1 MNQRS
6 KKVKVNIRNE
16 GSEKMSN
23 LSDIIEGF
31 IKELMEA
38 NNQRAVE
45 IQRNILAQQ
54 FDCSPSQINYV
65 LTTRFNNDRGYIVE
79 SRRGGGG
86 YIRIFKVRSSMEEG
100 LQNLLNDSIGD
111 SITLNKALDIIYA
124 LLERGIITIREQK
137 IMQSTISD
145 RALNSVSYDERNK
158 LRADLLKEMIL
169 ASAENNI

>member
-1 MNQRS
+1 
-6 KKVKVNIRNE
+6 
-16 GSEKMSN
+16 MSN

-65 LTTRFNNDRGYIVE
+65 LTTRFNNDRGYMVE

-86 YIRIFKVRSSMEEG
+86 YIRIFKVRSSIEQE
-100 LQNLLNDSIGD
+100 LQNLLNDSIGE
-111 SITLNKALDIIYA
+111 SVTLNKALDLIYA
-124 LLERGIITIREQK
+124 LLERGIITSREQK

-145 RALNSVSYDERNK
+145 RALNSVPYDLRNK

-169 ASAENNI
+169 TSAENNI

>member
-1 MNQRS
+1 
-6 KKVKVNIRNE
+6 
-16 GSEKMSN
+16 MSN

-86 YIRIFKVRSSMEEG
+86 YIRIFKVRSSIEED
-100 LQNLLNDSIGD
+100 LQNLLNESIGD
-111 SITLNKALDIIYA
+111 SVTLNKALDLIYA
-124 LLERGIITIREQK
+124 LLDRGIINIREQK

-145 RALNSVSYDERNK
+145 RALSSVSYDERNK
-158 LRADLLKEMIL
+158 LRAGLLKEMIL

>member
-1 MNQRS
+1 MKEVR
-6 KKVKVNIRNE
+6 
-16 GSEKMSN
+16 KMSN

-86 YIRIFKVRSSMEEG
+86 YIRIFKVRSSIEEG
-100 LQNLLNDSIGD
+100 LQNLLNESIGD
-111 SITLNKALDIIYA
+111 SVTLNKALDLIYA
-124 LLERGIITIREQK
+124 LLERGIINIREQK

-169 ASAENNI
+169 ASAENNL

>member
-1 MNQRS
+1 
-6 KKVKVNIRNE
+6 
-16 GSEKMSN
+16 MSN

-86 YIRIFKVRSSMEEG
+86 YIRIFKVRSSIEED
-100 LQNLLNDSIGD
+100 LQNLLNESIGD
-111 SITLNKALDIIYA
+111 SVTLNKALDLIYA
-124 LLERGIITIREQK
+124 LLDRGIINIREQK

>member
-1 MNQRS
+1 
-6 KKVKVNIRNE
+6 
-16 GSEKMSN
+16 
-23 LSDIIEGF
+23 
-31 IKELMEA
+31 
-38 NNQRAVE
+38 VE

-111 SITLNKALDIIYA
+111 SVTLNKALDLIYA
-124 LLERGIITIREQK
+124 LLERGIINIREQK

-169 ASAENNI
+169 AAAENNI